1 MKQPRRGVAIV
12 VPNLDVLGGMERQ
25 AKLLA
30 DRLAMRGIPVTIV
43 TTSPEPPLAF
53 WPRTI
58 RPPHERHGHVE
69 IFRAPNFANWTQAES
84 RRLAEVL
91 ALWVLMRRRKRIG
104 ALYAV
109 QFTGARHAAAAVR
122 VTGLPTAVKFACAGP
137 YGDFALL
144 AQESEP
150 RAILETLR
158 LMDRYVIISEAIGKE
173 AQAAGL
179 DPTRFVRIRNGV
191 DARRF
196 SPSGRSGFA
205 SRLTVLFVGRLDEQ
219 KRVTLLVRS
228 FAKVVAEVPEARLAI
243 AGSGP
248 CLDECRA
255 LAGALGISGVIDF
268 LGPRADVE
276 ALQREASV
284 FVLPSVSEGLP
295 NALLEALAC
304 GTPCVAT
311 DIPGTRDV
319 VVHEKEALLVP
330 VDDVDALAGAIVR
343 LFRDREL
350 ARRLAAAGRDR
361 IESEFDVER
370 VTEQYAALFSELAE
384 KPRVHASGLAVEI
397 RFVRAFVPRIA
408 RLLLDVVR
416 IEARDGV
423 TRAVVSIKRLLG
435 IEGDVVRRRSAATRA
450 APKDG
455 LLAPPSA
462 RR

>member
-1 MKQPRRGVAIV
+1 
-12 VPNLDVLGGMERQ
+12 
-25 AKLLA
+25 
-30 DRLAMRGIPVTIV
+30 
-43 TTSPEPPLAF
+43 
-53 WPRTI
+53 
-58 RPPHERHGHVE
+58 
-69 IFRAPNFANWTQAES
+69 
-84 RRLAEVL
+84 
-91 ALWVLMRRRKRIG
+91 MRRRKRIG
-104 ALYAV
+104 VLYAV
-109 QFTGARHAAAAVR
+109 QFTGATHAAAAVR
-122 VTGLPTAVKFACAGP
+122 VTGLPAALKFACAGS

-144 AQESEP
+144 AQDSEAE
-150 RAILETLR
+150 AIRETLR

-179 DPTRFVRIRNGV
+179 DPARFVRIRNGV

-196 SPSGRSGFA
+196 SPEGSSASLEGRQ
-205 SRLTVLFVGRLDEQ
+205 TVLFVGRLDEQ
-219 KRVTLLVRS
+219 KRITLLVRS

-255 LAGALGISGVIDF
+255 LVGELGISDEVAF

-276 ALQREASV
+276 ALQRAASV

-304 GTPCVAT
+304 GTPSVAT

-319 VVHEKEALLVP
+319 VSHEKEALLVP

-343 LFRDREL
+343 LLRDREL
-350 ARRLAAAGRDR
+350 ARRLAAAGRAR
-361 IESEFDVER
+361 IESEFDIER
-370 VTEQYAALFSELAE
+370 VTEQYAALFSELAAR
-384 KPRVHASGLAVEI
+384 PRVRTSDLAVEI

-408 RLLLDVVR
+408 RLLLDVAR

-423 TRAVVSIKRLLG
+423 TRAVVSIKRWLG
-435 IEGDVVRRRSAATRA
+435 IEGDIVRRSGAATRA
-450 APKDG
+450 APKVG